1 MFFVLF
7 CLFVFCFFCF
17 FRAAFVAYGSSQA
30 RGQIAAA
37 ATGQSHSNARS
48 ELHLQTTPLPRPAQ
62 QDGAEERVLQNLR
75 KKITKQQDKNI
86 KTQRERERVKVRTR
100 GNQGHRDQEP
110 CLQKPHSYYSV
121 S

>member
-7 CLFVFCFFCF
+7 CLCVFCFFCF

-86 KTQRERERVKVRTR
+86 KTERGESKG
-100 GNQGHRDQEP
+100 GNPGGLKISGTKSSASRN
-110 CLQKPHSYYSV
+110 HSFYCV